1 MRAHLVQLDIAW
13 EDKPANYAKVERLL
27 DQAQGGVAPGDII
40 LLPEMFDTG
49 FSLNTEKTADKDG
62 ATLAFLQRVADDLGC
77 TVQGGRTI
85 HECHCAKAS
94 NIMSIFGPGGAPLA
108 EYRKIHPFSYG
119 REPERFVGG
128 SQIVTYRW
136 QATAAPAAAPPLLPL
151 PSLTVCPAICY
162 DLRFPELFRQG
173 LLQGAELIA
182 IGACWPAARAAHWRA
197 LLIARAIE
205 NQSFVL
211 GVNRTGDDPTLKYV
225 GGSIAIGPKGDIL
238 GELGPEEAVLSVTID
253 PRQVADW
260 RATFPAWK
268 DARLLPT
275 EPGAQATEA
284 GPSPRQSTARPSR
297 ER

>member
-13 EDKPANYAKVERLL
+13 EDKAANYANVERLL
-27 DQAQGGVAPGDII
+27 DQAQGGVSPGDFI

-49 FSLNTEKTADKDG
+49 FSLNTDKTADKDG
-62 ATLAFLQRVADDLGC
+62 STLAFLLRLADDLGC
-77 TVQGGRTI
+77 TVQGGRTV

-94 NIMSIFGPGGAPLA
+94 NVMSIFGPGGRPLG

-128 SQIVTYRW
+128 TQVITYSW
-136 QATAAPAAAPPLLPL
+136 ASAAGGETLA
-151 PSLTVCPAICY
+151 VCPAICY
-162 DLRFPELFRQG
+162 DLRFPELFRLG

-205 NQSFVL
+205 NQAFVL
-211 GVNRTGDDPTLKYV
+211 GVNRTGDDPTLKYA
-225 GGSIAIGPKGDIL
+225 GGSIAVGPKGDVL
-238 GELGPEEAVLSVTID
+238 AELGPEAAVLSVTID
-253 PRQVADW
+253 PRQILEW

-268 DARLLPT
+268 DARLLASR
-275 EPGAQATEA
+275 EPGAQAT
-284 GPSPRQSTARPSR
+284 GPPKCPEVPHESAT
-297 ER
+297 